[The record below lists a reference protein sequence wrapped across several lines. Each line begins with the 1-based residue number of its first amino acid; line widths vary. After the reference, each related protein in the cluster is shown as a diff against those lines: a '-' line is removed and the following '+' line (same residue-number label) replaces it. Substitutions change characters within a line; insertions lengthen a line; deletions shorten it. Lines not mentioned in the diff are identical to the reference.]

1 MVQGWVTTLVLA
13 FGIVV
18 AVIGVISYLRMFRK
32 DRLSEAAQPAVD
44 VSSPN
49 PIIPAK
55 STDGGHSSEAIT
67 EHAGQRD

>member
-18 AVIGVISYLRMFRK
+18 AVIGVIAYLRMFRK
-32 DRLSEAAQPAVD
+32 DRLSGTAQPAAN
-44 VSSPN
+44 VSSPKLN
-49 PIIPAK
+49 IAAK
-55 STDGGHSSEAIT
+55 STDGGHSTEAIT